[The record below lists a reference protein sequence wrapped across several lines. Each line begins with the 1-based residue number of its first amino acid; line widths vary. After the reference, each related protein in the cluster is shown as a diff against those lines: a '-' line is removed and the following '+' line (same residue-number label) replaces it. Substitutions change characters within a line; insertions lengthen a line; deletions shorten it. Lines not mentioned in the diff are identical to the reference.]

1 MNIKLDID
9 ATPEELRRF
18 FGLPDV
24 HPLQEELMQK
34 VREKMVAG
42 IDGFDPMTLMKPFL
56 PEHLQSLEALQ
67 RQFWQGLVK
76 QPGAGAASSGGKDAK
91 DSNKK

>member
-76 QPGAGAASSGGKDAK
+76 QPGASAPKTGDKNSKDE
-91 DSNKK
+91 

>member
-1 MNIKLDID
+1 MNIKFDVD

-24 HPLQEELMQK
+24 HPLQQEMLEK
-34 VREKMVAG
+34 VREKMMAG
-42 IDGFDPMTLMKPFL
+42 IDGFDPATLMKPFL

-67 RQFWQGLVK
+67 RQFWQGLATT
-76 QPGAGAASSGGKDAK
+76 GSTAGGSKSGESKSK
-91 DSNKK
+91 NKKD